1 MNKQAKEV
9 IDVEAEVIENKGLS
23 VSFTPA
29 AIEANFA
36 ALDEQI
42 TQMVAGYADAKYD
55 LTTQENIKQAKRD
68 SAYINS
74 IVKEIEERR
83 KSVKRVYMDPYNEFE
98 SKVNAIV
105 AKAKDARENIKRQLD
120 EAEEERK
127 NAKYAMLQ
135 EHYEAYAGVLV
146 ELVPYEQIHEKQW
159 LNKSF
164 GEVKAKNAIEDKVDK
179 IASDWESLKA
189 QSEMA
194 YYDTA
199 ERTFFRTLDLGEA
212 LNAARK
218 DQEEDARI
226 AELHKEVEQIQEQAA
241 EPIVQEPESIEPIED
256 QPLPAPMPAPVPDPT
271 PDPAPPAPEPTP
283 APVPP
288 VATVEESVAAPGAEF
303 IPCVM
308 IIQAASPDQMKAI
321 GEFCGSLQPKVVGR
335 FIGGTIEQVYTKLA
349 QEAGVYHGR

>member
-1 MNKQAKEV
+1 MNKEAKEV
-9 IDVEAEVIENKGLS
+9 IDIEAEVTENKGLS

-74 IVKEIEERR
+74 IVKEIEDRR
-83 KSVKRVYMDPYNEFE
+83 KFVKRVYMDPYNEFE

-120 EAEEERK
+120 EAEEARK
-127 NAKYAMLQ
+127 NNKYAMLQ
-135 EHYEAYAGVLV
+135 EHYEAFAGVLV
-146 ELVPYEQIHEKQW
+146 DLVPYEQIHEKQW

-164 GEVKAKNAIEDKVDK
+164 GEVKAKKAIEDKVSK
-179 IASDWESLKA
+179 IASDWESLKV

-194 YYDTA
+194 HYDTA

-212 LNAARK
+212 LSAARK
-218 DQEEDARI
+218 AQEEDERI
-226 AELHKEVEQIQEQAA
+226 AELHKEVEQIQEQVA
-241 EPIVQEPESIEPIED
+241 EPVVQELEPIEHIDD
-256 QPLPAPMPAPVPDPT
+256 QPVPAPMPAPAAPI
-271 PDPAPPAPEPTP
+271 PDPAP

-288 VATVEESVAAPGAEF
+288 LATVEDSVATPGAEY

-308 IIQAASPDQMKAI
+308 IIQAASPEQMRAI
-321 GEFCGSLQPKVVGR
+321 GKFCGSLHPKVVGR
-335 FIGGTIEQVYTKLA
+335 FVGGTIEQAYTRLA
-349 QEAGVYHGR
+349 QEAGAYYER